1 MIEGISFSLQGVL
14 VLTIAMGSIQSTDL
28 SHTERMSVRIR
39 KSVKP
44 LLSSYSVLNLRLYR
58 INIV

>member
-14 VLTIAMGSIQSTDL
+14 VLTIAMGSMKSTDL

-39 KSVKP
+39 KSVMKSP
-44 LLSSYSVLNLRLYR
+44 FFHR
-58 INIV
+58 IQS